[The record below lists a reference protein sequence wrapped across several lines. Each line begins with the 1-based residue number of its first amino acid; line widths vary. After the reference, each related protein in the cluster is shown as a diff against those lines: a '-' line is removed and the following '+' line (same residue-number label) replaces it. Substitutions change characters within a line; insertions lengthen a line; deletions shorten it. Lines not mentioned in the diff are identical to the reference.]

1 MTYLILSF
9 VLFLVLFAL
18 LGVDSEKKW
27 RPNKKLYLSVFAFLL
42 VLPGMVVKVGA
53 NETGVLYD
61 PFSGGVQEETLPEGI
76 HYKSLF
82 SDVRLITTTNRTANL
97 EVAGQTFDAI
107 YAVFEITLVYNI
119 PFENAA
125 TFYQRTGATTISSA
139 QLNSMTKEVLQS
151 VTTTYDIYEILGGS
165 LETARLSFVERL
177 KTALEQRYGIK
188 VISASFD
195 DIDAGTRIEQ
205 IIQNK
210 AEAIQ
215 LIEIAQQEKERAE
228 VDALTA
234 LIRAENE
241 SAVAIIKAQGNAEA
255 QIILNSVT
263 VNAINSMYLS
273 QFEAGQDTSTPTVY
287 GYLPMKDISDIV
299 LKQLYYDTWDGTLPT
314 VVTDGTGIII
324 QP

>member
-1 MTYLILSF
+1 M
-9 VLFLVLFAL
+9 VLKF
-18 LGVDSEKKW
+18 
-27 RPNKKLYLSVFAFLL
+27 
-42 VLPGMVVKVGA
+42 
-53 NETGVLYD
+53 
-61 PFSGGVQEETLPEGI
+61 
-76 HYKSLF
+76 
-82 SDVRLITTTNRTANL
+82 
-97 EVAGQTFDAI
+97 
-107 YAVFEITLVYNI
+107 
-119 PFENAA
+119 
-125 TFYQRTGATTISSA
+125 
-139 QLNSMTKEVLQS
+139 
-151 VTTTYDIYEILGGS
+151 
-165 LETARLSFVERL
+165 
-177 KTALEQRYGIK
+177 
-188 VISASFD
+188 ISASFD

-273 QFEAGQDTSTPTVY
+273 QFETGQDTSTPTVY

-299 LKQLYYDTWDGTLPT
+299 LKQLYYDTWDGILPT
-314 VVTDGTGIII
+314 VITDGTGIII